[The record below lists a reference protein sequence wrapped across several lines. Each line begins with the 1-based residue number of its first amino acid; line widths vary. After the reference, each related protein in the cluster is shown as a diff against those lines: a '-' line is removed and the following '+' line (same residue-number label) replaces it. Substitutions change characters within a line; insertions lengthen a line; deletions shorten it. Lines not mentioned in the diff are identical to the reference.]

1 MKSENERLSEIIDF
15 VKAKEKFSKS
25 EQVEE
30 CRKVLSELKQ
40 FVGELM
46 TESVSC
52 ENMATDRLTKLL
64 MISLIIDIA
73 ETSIKNEQK

>member
-15 VKAKEKFSKS
+15 VKAKEKFTKS
-25 EQVEE
+25 EQAEE

-40 FVGELM
+40 FVGKLM

-64 MISLIIDIA
+64 MISLILDIA
-73 ETSIKNEQK
+73 ETSVKNEK

>member
-15 VKAKEKFSKS
+15 MKAKEKFAKS

-40 FVGELM
+40 FVGKLM

-64 MISLIIDIA
+64 MISLILDIA
-73 ETSIKNEQK
+73 ETSLKNE